1 MAVYR
6 VFSLCLACL
15 LCAAGIL
22 SRLALYYGNT
32 ITFISGVAG
41 ICLAGGTKT
50 CDGLADL
57 SRLLL
62 YPAITCLGLGI
73 FIGAVWANI
82 SWGTYWSWDPKET
95 WALIT
100 FMVYAVAIH
109 DTPLTGNA
117 KRFHIFMILAF
128 MSIVMTY
135 FWVNYLLGG
144 MHSYA

>member
-1 MAVYR
+1 MSYAM
-6 VFSLCLACL
+6 
-15 LCAAGIL
+15 L
-22 SRLALYYGNT
+22 S
-32 ITFISGVAG
+32 ITFISGIAG

-117 KRFHIFMILAF
+117 KRSSQIKDIEAAI
-128 MSIVMTY
+128 SA
-135 FWVNYLLGG
+135 LL
-144 MHSYA
+144 